1 MSSPE
6 TSVSSTRL
14 CVSSAS
20 APWPSSPDSSLRRSC
35 SPSSPS
41 SSSDSVERSSP
52 MSSASSR
59 SWMASPK
66 RAWFSINRSSRS
78 RSRPA
83 RSSISGRHSSTSFF
97 AAGGGIWPVS
107 RSRTMSA
114 TASSIGASAR
124 SDTSSNLP
132 RWKRSSSMAA
142 RFFATPDIRRAPI
155 ASTRACSTA
164 SNTAR
169 ACCPPGTSLRCTIGS
184 WQASLSA
191 MASAW
196 PRTIAASEAASLRG
210 GSGKRALPPTMP
222 GRSAAKDTSSA
233 GLRAMARKHPV
244 TARLNGSVGLSLAA
258 LLPLKLDDIS
268 RELLNR
274 PRAPDT
280 ARSAQRHVHRGF
292 RQLHPEAALIELGH
306 DRPLQLVALVE
317 EGEPEGK
324 SDVLEDVGVLGPH
337 NHRARAHDGRDV
349 AVHESVA
356 RQVGDAHHLVDDVA
370 ALVGAIMLGLGED
383 DIDLVVVRQIVERGD
398 DRPAVHLG
406 LVDLL
411 RAVIEAGR
419 VTEPDR
425 VRRGEQAEGRMRPDH
440 AALVEQ
446 GQPAGGFQDTLDDEH
461 HIGAAGVI
469 LVEAQ
474 CDIVLIGPW
483 QDAVAELGHLHAV
496 ANDDGVLAD
505 QVDTADVAV

>member
-1 MSSPE
+1 
-6 TSVSSTRL
+6 
-14 CVSSAS
+14 
-20 APWPSSPDSSLRRSC
+20 
-35 SPSSPS
+35 
-41 SSSDSVERSSP
+41 
-52 MSSASSR
+52 
-59 SWMASPK
+59 
-66 RAWFSINRSSRS
+66 
-78 RSRPA
+78 
-83 RSSISGRHSSTSFF
+83 
-97 AAGGGIWPVS
+97 
-107 RSRTMSA
+107 MSA

-210 GSGKRALPPTMP
+210 GSGRRALPPTMP

-280 ARSAQRHVHRGF
+280 ARSAQGHVHRGF
-292 RQLHPEAALIELGH
+292 RQLHPEAALIKLGH

-317 EGEPEGK
+317 EGEPEGE
-324 SDVLEDVGVLGPH
+324 SDVLEDVGVLGPGD
-337 NHRARAHDGRDV
+337 HRARAHDGRNV

-356 RQVGDAHHLVDDVA
+356 REIGDPHHLVDDVA
-370 ALVGAIMLGLGED
+370 ALVCAVVLRLGED
-383 DIDLVVVRQIVERGD
+383 DVAALVCAVVLRLGEDDVDLVIVRQIVERGD
-398 DRPAVHLG
+398 DRPAIHLR

-419 VTEPDR
+419 ITEPDR

-446 GQPAGGFQDTLDDEH
+446 CQSARGFQHALDDEH
-461 HIGAAGVI
+461 HVGTAGVI
-469 LVEAQ
+469 FVEAQ
-474 CDIVLIGPW
+474 CDIVLVRPR

-505 QVDTADVAV
+505 QVDPADGAV